1 MPGRHLTADRAQ
13 CRWWKEAQDGAGIDA
28 HGVPYA
34 STPAGGPTSYGMKV
48 LSLIMNDYTA
58 AFTLRKAD
66 DLAVLP
72 DAPAKAGAR
81 SYALVAADLFDK
93 ARAW

>member
-1 MPGRHLTADRAQ
+1 
-13 CRWWKEAQDGAGIDA
+13 
-28 HGVPYA
+28 
-34 STPAGGPTSYGMKV
+34 MKV

-66 DLAVLP
+66 DLAVPP